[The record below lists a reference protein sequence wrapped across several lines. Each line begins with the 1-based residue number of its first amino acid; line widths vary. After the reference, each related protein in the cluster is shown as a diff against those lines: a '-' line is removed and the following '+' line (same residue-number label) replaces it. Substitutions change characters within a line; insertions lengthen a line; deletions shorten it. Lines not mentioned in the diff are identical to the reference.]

1 MEFRNSASD
10 HQRRTSSNF
19 ISLVKAEGNTRLR
32 GLSFYEIR
40 ERENMKP
47 IAKSIVLSV
56 AACTVS
62 FAFAFG
68 PRLEPLS
75 NGHSYTPRHTVR
87 LHASDSEEDERKG
100 SCQSDFDFAA
110 AEFETID
117 NFPSLFCF
125 DGIFPLLQKE
135 ADALAL
141 EAFDLS
147 DECGDDCIECEIPQ
161 DWGVPQKTIN
171 VMEYLGVT
179 RAKPLR

>member
-1 MEFRNSASD
+1 M
-10 HQRRTSSNF
+10 T
-19 ISLVKAEGNTRLR
+19 
-32 GLSFYEIR
+32 
-40 ERENMKP
+40 P
-47 IAKSIVLSV
+47 IAKSIVLLV

-75 NGHSYTPRHTVR
+75 NGHSHTHGHTMR

-110 AEFETID
+110 AELESID
-117 NFPSLFCF
+117 TFPSLFGGF

-141 EAFDLS
+141 DAFDLS

-161 DWGVPQKTIN
+161 DWGVPHKTIN